1 MVKEVPVKDNITDI
15 VEGATCF
22 SEHARLDV
30 KCANTVCK
38 YWIDCAQHNNCTMI
52 GADKGTMT
60 LQQIGNIF
68 GVTRMRICQIEKSI
82 LKKLI
87 AKTNSV
93 SDS

>member
-1 MVKEVPVKDNITDI
+1 MVKDVPVKDNSADI
-15 VEGATCF
+15 VEDTTCF

-30 KCANTVCK
+30 KCANTGCK

-52 GADKGTMT
+52 GADKGPMT

-82 LKKLI
+82 LKKLV